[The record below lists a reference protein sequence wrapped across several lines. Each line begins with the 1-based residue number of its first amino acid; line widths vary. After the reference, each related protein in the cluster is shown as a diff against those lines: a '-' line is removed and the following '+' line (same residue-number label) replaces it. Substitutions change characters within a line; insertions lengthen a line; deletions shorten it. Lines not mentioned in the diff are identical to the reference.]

1 MSRQI
6 CQRWMKDQP
15 CYKFPCRYLHPARP
29 NQVSKTPKRIEQHFE
44 QSRQLSNLPM
54 QPTQSLSAP
63 PRGASVVKTPI
74 RMHDHNNNS
83 IPRKDDPPSENVEPP
98 QRPEPLYATTISDH
112 IKVRFDQGFEVREV
126 VTGFESR
133 WVHLGNIGGNVTSV
147 ALNELLGPYKVDNI
161 NLPEPSGKVVTAKVQ
176 FATPAEAIKA
186 VTDLNGIVF
195 AKRTI
200 SAKLAINNSTRGST
214 VLTDT
219 DVQLVWEC
227 PFRVGYAGYDTL
239 KEAKA
244 ALDTLNGFS
253 LDYLVVSAELY
264 EGLPCVGAYNVIFK
278 QLPASVNELG
288 LRKFAKSEAVMLGRP
303 NYQSLDKAVKSIRSR
318 LEEYGT
324 VAAFDILPPPYRDG
338 MVKAWARFTS
348 PAEARAAQDDVD
360 HRRPKAIGHTT
371 ISCCHV
377 VSVSHVLS
385 AAIYKKMREDIG
397 WLRWSWQRRYGFGVS
412 IREKFKDSPDE
423 DAPVYIR
430 LSSAQPELLSS
441 LKYEFEQLL
450 HGETVTLEKKPLWD
464 DFLVANAGHAYVAQ
478 VHAQYPGVQIQV
490 QNKRRVISLWGPIVM
505 RHRARQDIVRKLMEL
520 KAQQFWKIPLT
531 GKLLGVFCSAELS
544 TLQGLLGPENC
555 ILDFGERALVVRGND
570 SAFRTACKAVQDAQS
585 RQGDVASSSDAICPV
600 CFGEAIVPVS
610 LACGHQWC
618 RTCLTSYLTSAVE
631 NKMFPLKCLGN
642 DAACT
647 ECIPLGLSR
656 RLLSAADF
664 SAVIEA
670 AFWVYAHSRPDEFHH
685 CPTPDCTQ
693 VYRSAPPNA
702 VLQCPSCLVRICPTC
717 HIEYHDGMTCEER
730 DVAEDKLFKEW
741 TSNNDVKSCPGC
753 KVPIERSEGCNH
765 MTCTRCQTH
774 ICWECLATF
783 PRGHGIYDHMRVQ
796 HGGIGL

>member
-1 MSRQI
+1 MV
-6 CQRWMKDQP
+6 P
-15 CYKFPCRYLHPARP
+15 CKYFHPGRP
-29 NQVSKTPKRIEQHFE
+29 NQVSRAPKRVEQHLE
-44 QSRQLSNLPM
+44 QSRQFANPPM
-54 QPTQSLSAP
+54 PPTQPLSVP
-63 PRGASVVKTPI
+63 PRGASVVKPSVH
-74 RMHDHNNNS
+74 MHDQKNDVPQKH
-83 IPRKDDPPSENVEPP
+83 DPPSGNIEPP

-133 WVHLGNIGGNVTSV
+133 WVHLGNIGGTVTSV
-147 ALNELLGPYKVDNI
+147 ALNELLGAYKVDNI
-161 NLPEPSGKVVTAKVQ
+161 NLPESSGKSVTAKVQ
-176 FATPAEAIKA
+176 FASAADAIKA
-186 VTDLNGIVF
+186 VTDLNGTEF
-195 AKRTI
+195 AQRTI
-200 SAKLAINNSTRGST
+200 SAKVAINNSKRGST

-219 DVQLVWEC
+219 SVQLVWEC

-244 ALDTLNGFS
+244 ALDSLNGFS
-253 LDYLVVSAELY
+253 MEYLVVSAELY

-278 QLPASVNELG
+278 QLPAGVDELT
-288 LRKFAKSEAVMLGRP
+288 LRKFASSKAVMLGRP
-303 NYQSLDKAVKSIRSR
+303 NYLSLDKAVNSIRSR

-324 VAAFDILPPPYRDG
+324 VTAFDILPPPYRDG

-348 PAEARAAQDDVD
+348 PTEARAAQDDLD
-360 HRRPKAIGHTT
+360 RRRPKPIGHTT
-371 ISCCHV
+371 LSCRHV

-385 AAIYKKMREDIG
+385 AASYKKMREDIG
-397 WLRWSWQRRYGFGVS
+397 WLRWSWQRRYGPIVS
-412 IREKFKDSPDE
+412 IREKFKENTDD
-423 DAPVYIR
+423 DAPAYIR
-430 LSSAQPELLSS
+430 LSSEQPELLSS

-464 DFLVANAGHAYVAQ
+464 DFLIANAGHAYISQ
-478 VHAQYPGVQIQV
+478 VQAQYPGVQIEV
-490 QNKRRVISLWGPIVM
+490 QNHRRVISLWGPIVM

-531 GKLLGVFCSAELS
+531 GKLLRTFCSAELP
-544 TLQGLLGPENC
+544 TLRGLLGSENC
-555 ILDFGERALVVRGND
+555 FLNIGERVLVVRGND
-570 SAFRTACKAVQDAQS
+570 SSFRTACKAVQDAQS
-585 RQGDVASSSDAICPV
+585 RQGDEASSSDAICPV
-600 CFGEAIVPVS
+600 CFGEVIVPVS

-618 RTCLTSYLTSAVE
+618 RACLTSYLTSAVE
-631 NKMFPLKCLGN
+631 NKMFPLRCLGN

-647 ECIPLGLSR
+647 QCIPLGLSR

-717 HIEYHDGMTCEER
+717 RIEYHDGMTCEER

-753 KVPIERSEGCNH
+753 KAPIERSEGCNH